1 MKRIR
6 CFKYFFILLL
16 CLVTI
21 NQYEVKV
28 FSIDQSMRVV
38 DNENM
43 IFDGTQKTAENNS
56 RNLDSISNLIN
67 LNQGSLTVRFK
78 LDEKILERTEKLV
91 SLLSISNKKAEQEY
105 ATFYINPQEGKA
117 GIEIKGKVNK
127 ALGGVT
133 VKDTRWHTIT
143 YLFDGQNMVIYCD
156 SQKIGAVEMSGLFD
170 GVQWLERAN
179 SILNMMEKMLLCGL

>member
-16 CLVTI
+16 CVVTI

-67 LNQGSLTVRFK
+67 LNQGSLTVR
-78 LDEKILERTEKLV
+78 
-91 SLLSISNKKAEQEY
+91 
-105 ATFYINPQEGKA
+105 
-117 GIEIKGKVNK
+117 
-127 ALGGVT
+127 
-133 VKDTRWHTIT
+133 
-143 YLFDGQNMVIYCD
+143 
-156 SQKIGAVEMSGLFD
+156 
-170 GVQWLERAN
+170 
-179 SILNMMEKMLLCGL
+179 

>member
-1 MKRIR
+1 MFCSSVQKGDETLNYIKNNQIIKESKNQRKDIFMKRIR

-16 CLVTI
+16 CVVTI

-78 LDEKILERTEKLV
+78 LDFRTYRKT
-91 SLLSISNKKAEQEY
+91 SIVII
-105 ATFYINPQEGKA
+105 YIK
-117 GIEIKGKVNK
+117 
-127 ALGGVT
+127 
-133 VKDTRWHTIT
+133 
-143 YLFDGQNMVIYCD
+143 
-156 SQKIGAVEMSGLFD
+156 
-170 GVQWLERAN
+170 
-179 SILNMMEKMLLCGL
+179 